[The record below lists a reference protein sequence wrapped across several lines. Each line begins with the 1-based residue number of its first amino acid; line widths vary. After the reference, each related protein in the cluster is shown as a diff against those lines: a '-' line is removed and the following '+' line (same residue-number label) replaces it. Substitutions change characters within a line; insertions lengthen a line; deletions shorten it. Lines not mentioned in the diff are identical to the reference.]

1 MAAYPQFCSTC
12 GAQLPGPVPTCPR
25 CRASVAPAAAK
36 RSAATV
42 IVIII
47 AVGFAGLSCLGVF
60 AAIAIPNFI
69 RYQLRA
75 KASEVHAEM
84 SALVKAEAAQAARE
98 GGRYAALPRTPASP
112 PSHEKEALSPVD
124 LQRAASLDWIAP
136 AAAYGRYAVAVSEDG
151 GGAAICGESDID
163 GDGQLAVSVAFLPDR
178 SGAAPAAP
186 CTVPVPYSVKF
197 TAGEVTQVSDRNAF

>member
-12 GAQLPGPVPTCPR
+12 GAPLPGPVPTCPR
-25 CRASVAPAAAK
+25 CRASVAPAAK

-42 IVIII
+42 ILIVI
-47 AVGFAGLSCLGVF
+47 AVGFVGLTCTGIL

-75 KASEVHAEM
+75 KAAEVRAEV
-84 SALVKAEAAQAARE
+84 SALARAEQGQAARE
-98 GGRYAALPRTPASP
+98 GGRYVALPRTPAAP
-112 PSHEKEALSPVD
+112 PSEKKEALSPAE

-136 AAAYGRYAVAVSEDG
+136 PAAYGRYAVAVSEDG
-151 GGAAICGESDID
+151 GAAAICGESDLD
-163 GDGQLAVSVAFLPDR
+163 ADGQLAVTVAFLPDR

-186 CTVPVPYSVKF
+186 CTVPVPYTPEF
-197 TAGEVTQVSDRNAF
+197 TAGEVAQVSERYVF